1 MTKVF
6 YYKTRKLYRFAL
18 VFLLGTVLV
27 TGCKDDFAGYFDYPS
42 DIEGP
47 IYEQLSSRSNLS
59 EFVKAIDKVPLM
71 KSIINTSGLYTVFA
85 PTNEAIN
92 SYFLTQTRYPGKSG
106 IDDFDVEK
114 KDVSGVKTDSILLC
128 QFIEAHIAVDMYFHY
143 DFKRFIPD
151 EVVTSS
157 VMSTQSDRNRYST
170 RYRDQKYIDTVP
182 GQYVLNSKTNER
194 TPRVYKVR
202 PEAKS
207 VTIFPYKYLRRHSI
221 VNEFAALYGLQSTPK
236 GEDLYVNGVKVIEAD
251 IAAVNG
257 AIHIIDGVIEPK
269 ENVDMLLKRL
279 NPTMWSILQLYAKH
293 TLNTDATETEG
304 VSKFDSIFNK
314 RYELGFRTQN
324 NQIIDLN
331 LAGEYNSSL
340 YTLLLP
346 GKGFEDFVKDSI
358 LPAFNVLID
367 SKGILKTPMDS
378 LPPVVRSAL
387 IGQFLVAGTLWDSK
401 LKYGFTNALNDTLQ
415 TENQAKRPKN
425 LTVTGMQIASN
436 GLIYT
441 LPDAV
446 QNISTIF
453 RSVAKVPL
461 MDKKYKWYLEFSTR
475 TANEISPLSL
485 LALYYKKY
493 TVFMPTRDAF
503 RTQPSVIY
511 EMKNDYDKIDLYRN
525 GETIYP
531 IVTDSILKNLII
543 PDVILTPD
551 SLKNFQFRKTYM
563 GGYIQI
569 ENNTIRFS
577 YNDPTTKATTDYV
590 SVLPTVPRDAA
601 NPDGYIRTEN
611 GIVYP
616 LIDRVPMPASLTVS
630 GYLTKN
636 KSTADNNFFNLL
648 KNTKV
653 NGDLIA
659 EDLTQNPIV
668 LADKNDK
675 GNITDPTETLW
686 AMLIS
691 QGNDPQEIYTVFYPS
706 DEAIRVYRLACNAKT
721 TILANN
727 FTSGDAYWSKIA
739 RQLIVKTRVYT
750 DGSRVQNFYD
760 IYSNPVEGKVN
771 LFQTLNYR
779 KIVKNTD
786 YFNDNE
792 YTNLQLSFENGAIT
806 LTDPISG
813 RTAKTTTVKNVE
825 CVNGVYHEI
834 DAIPFPVMTSKAEW
848 DNFISR
854 PIPAE

>member
-27 TGCKDDFAGYFDYPS
+27 TGCKDDFGGYFDYPS
-42 DIEGP
+42 NIEGP

-92 SYFLTQTRYPGKSG
+92 AYFLTQTRYPGKSG

-114 KDVSGVKTDSILLC
+114 KDASGVKTDSILLC
-128 QFIEAHIAVDMYFHY
+128 QFIEAHIAIDMYFHY

-151 EVVTSS
+151 EVATSS
-157 VMSTQSDRNRYST
+157 GLELAFDRNRYST

-182 GQYVLNSKTNER
+182 GKYVLNSKTNER

-202 PEAKS
+202 PNSKS
-207 VTIFPYKYLRRHSI
+207 VTVYPYKYLRRHNI
-221 VNEFAALYGLQSTPK
+221 VNEFAALYGLKSTPK

-257 AIHIIDGVIEPK
+257 AIHVIDGVIEPK
-269 ENVDMLLKRL
+269 ENLDMLIKRL
-279 NPTMWSILQLYAKH
+279 NPTMWSILQQYAYYSI
-293 TLNTDATETEG
+293 NVDATESEG
-304 VSKFDSIFNK
+304 ISKFDTISNK
-314 RYELGFRTQN
+314 RYTIGVDIANEYSN
-324 NQIIDLN
+324 NLV
-331 LAGEYNSSL
+331 
-340 YTLLLP
+340 TVLLP

-358 LPAFNVLID
+358 LPAYNVVMD

-378 LPPVVRSAL
+378 LPPIVKEAL
-387 IGQFLVAGTLWDSK
+387 VYQFLVNGTLWDSQ
-401 LKYGFTNALNDTLQ
+401 LKYGFRNGIGDTLQ
-415 TENQAKRPKN
+415 TVSQAKRPKN
-425 LTVTGMQIASN
+425 LTVTGTQIASN

-441 LPDAV
+441 LPDEV
-446 QNISTIF
+446 SNISNVF
-453 RSVAKVPL
+453 RTVAKVPM
-461 MDKKYKWYLEFSTR
+461 MDRKYKWYLDLATR
-475 TANEISPLSL
+475 SAGGGSPFGF
-485 LALYYKKY
+485 LALHYKKY

-503 RTQPSVIY
+503 RTQPSMIY
-511 EMKNDYDKIDLYRN
+511 EMKNDYGRIDLYRN

-551 SLKNFQFRKTYM
+551 SLKNFQFRKTFM
-563 GGYIQI
+563 GGYLQI

-577 YNDPTTKATTDYV
+577 YSDPTTKVTTDYV

-601 NPDGYIRTEN
+601 NPDGYIRAEN

-616 LIDRVPMPASLTVS
+616 LIDRVPMPASLTLS

-636 KSTADNNFFNLL
+636 RSTANNFFYKILY
-648 KNTKV
+648 NTKV
-653 NGDLIA
+653 NADLIA
-659 EDLTQNPIV
+659 ETPGVI
-668 LADKNDK
+668 ADKNDK
-675 GNITDPTETLW
+675 GNITDPNEKLW
-686 AMLIS
+686 GMLIS
-691 QGNDPQEIYTVFYPS
+691 EGNDPQEIYSVFYPT
-706 DEAIRVYRLACNAKT
+706 DNAIKAYKSACNVKT
-721 TILANN
+721 KILPD
-727 FTSGDAYWSKIA
+727 SYDGGDPYWAKIA
-739 RQLIVKTRVYT
+739 RQLIIKTRVYT

-760 IYSNPVEGKVN
+760 IYSNPVEKEDN
-771 LFQTLNYR
+771 LFQTLNYK
-779 KIVKNTD
+779 KIVKTTD
-786 YFNDNE
+786 FFNDNE
-792 YTNLQLSFENGAIT
+792 YTNLQLSFENGTIT

-825 CVNGVYHEI
+825 CVNGVFHEI
-834 DAIPFPVMTSKAEW
+834 DAIPFPVMTTKAEW
-848 DNFISR
+848 DNFIAR
-854 PIPAE
+854 PIPAKL